1 MEIPSLLLDC
11 LPSHFWSTSSSGP
24 FFESMLK
31 FIFRLHIV
39 LSLVLLVIC
48 SFFFLSVFFGYRLL
62 GFSGSFMCLSQ
73 LLLQVLSKNSCKSI
87 KVRVPESDQSF
98 YVDEQAILSVVQVLF
113 FWV

>member
-1 MEIPSLLLDC
+1 
-11 LPSHFWSTSSSGP
+11 
-24 FFESMLK
+24 
-31 FIFRLHIV
+31 
-39 LSLVLLVIC
+39 
-48 SFFFLSVFFGYRLL
+48 
-62 GFSGSFMCLSQ
+62 MCLSQ